1 MVEESFVQELVREAR
16 VGRLATV
23 DARGKP
29 HVVPVCFALVSGRLY
44 IALDEKP
51 KRTPPE
57 RLQRIRNIAAN
68 PNVQLLI
75 DRYDED
81 WSRLAFVQLR
91 GRAVLLQPDG
101 AEHRPAVAALR
112 EKYAQYQAMALEAL
126 PLIEIEVERVVSWR
140 AS

>member
-1 MVEESFVQELVREAR
+1 MDESLIEELIGDAR

-23 DARGKP
+23 DARGDP
-29 HVVPVCFALVSGRLY
+29 HVVPVCFALSDGRVF

-51 KRTPPE
+51 KRLPPE
-57 RLQRIRNIAAN
+57 RLQRVRNIAAN

-91 GRAVLLQPDG
+91 GRASLVRPGDG
-101 AEHRPAVAALR
+101 EHGLAVASLR
-112 EKYAQYQAMALEAL
+112 EKYRQYNAMALDTL
-126 PLIEIEVERVVSWR
+126 PLIKIEVERVVSWK
-140 AS
+140 ASH

>member
-1 MVEESFVQELVREAR
+1 VTESLIEELISDAR
-16 VGRLATV
+16 VAHLATV
-23 DARGKP
+23 DARGSP
-29 HVVPVCFALVSGRLY
+29 HVVPVCFVRRDGRVY

-51 KRTPPE
+51 KRLPPE

-91 GRAVLLQPDG
+91 GRASLLQPG
-101 AEHRPAVAALR
+101 APEHASAVDALR
-112 EKYAQYQAMALEAL
+112 EKYTQYRAMSLAAL
-126 PLIEIEVERVVSWR
+126 PLIKIEVDRTVSWR
-140 AS
+140 AAP